1 MGWKQI
7 NGREYYYKSE
17 RIGGR
22 VKSTYYGAGEVASL
36 VAQHDTIERGRRE
49 AERRDRRAER
59 EQADAEERAV
69 AEWFDEVQAVADAA
83 MIVAGFHKHRGQ
95 WRRKRA

>member
-7 NGREYYYKSE
+7 NGRQYYYKSE
-17 RIGGR
+17 RVGGR
-22 VKSTYYGAGEVASL
+22 VQSTYYGSGELASL
-36 VAQHDTIERGRRE
+36 VATLDTEAREERE

-83 MIVAGFHKHRGQ
+83 MIAAGFHKHRGQ

>member
-17 RIGGR
+17 RVGGR

-36 VAQHDTIERGRRE
+36 VAQLDTIERGRRE

-69 AEWFDEVQAVADAA
+69 AEWFDEVQAVANAA
-83 MIVAGFHKHRGQ
+83 MIAAGFHKHRGQ
-95 WRRKRA
+95 WRRKRT